1 MPYFAGAAP
10 ENGGPVVVV
19 EIEGMI
25 TAGQLS
31 YLRRQTASCGKG
43 RGAIVCPNLGYA
55 RGVS

>member
-25 TAGQLS
+25 HGRTA
-31 YLRRQTASCGKG
+31 
-43 RGAIVCPNLGYA
+43 
-55 RGVS
+55 